1 MYLTDKL
8 SPYRK
13 DPSFIKHIK
22 DAIELRK
29 QEFYKNH
36 LDVKSH

>member
-1 MYLTDKL
+1 MYLTDKP

-13 DPSFIKHIK
+13 DPSLIEHIK

-29 QEFYKNH
+29 QAFYKNH

>member
-1 MYLTDKL
+1 MYLTDKP
-8 SPYRK
+8 SSYRK

-29 QEFYKNH
+29 QDFYKNH
-36 LDVKSH
+36 LAVRSH